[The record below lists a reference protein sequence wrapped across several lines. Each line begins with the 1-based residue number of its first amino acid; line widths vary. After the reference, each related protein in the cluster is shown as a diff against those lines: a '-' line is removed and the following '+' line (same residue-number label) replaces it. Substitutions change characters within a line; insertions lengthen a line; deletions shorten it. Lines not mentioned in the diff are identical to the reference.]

1 MNRKLTIPAN
11 ACDSHI
17 HIFDPNFREILPADD
32 MQAVS
37 CTMSDYRRV
46 QTTLS
51 TSRVVIV
58 TPRNYDTDN
67 SVTVDA
73 IAQVGLAHSRGV
85 AVLRPD
91 VSDATLASLHAQGIR
106 GIRFTLY
113 TPAHAPTSFE
123 MVEPLAHR
131 ISRFGWHLQLHWTAD
146 QILENR
152 ELLYR
157 LPVNIV
163 FDHLGRLP
171 IEAGLGHP
179 AALVIGRLMKEGRA
193 WMKLSAPYLN
203 ASGTDQAAM
212 ERVERIAR
220 HWIGVAPDRVVWGTD
235 WPHTS
240 LQSPPD
246 TASFMRH
253 LFSWVDDQETLDK
266 ILVKNPGQ
274 LYWGES

>member
-1 MNRKLTIPAN
+1 MTKKFTMPAG

-17 HIFDPNFREILPADD
+17 HIFDPNFPEILPADD
-32 MQAVS
+32 MQALS

-46 QTTLS
+46 QAALG

-58 TPRNYDTDN
+58 TPRNYDADN

-73 IAQVGLAHSRGV
+73 IAQIGLAQARGV

-113 TPAHAPTSFE
+113 TPAYAPTSFE

-131 ISRFGWHLQLHWTAD
+131 ISEFGWHLQLHWTAD
-146 QILENR
+146 QILEHQA
-152 ELLYR
+152 LLDR

-171 IEAGLGHP
+171 LEAGLEHP
-179 AALVIGRLMKEGRA
+179 AARVIGRLMKEGRA
-193 WMKLSAPYLN
+193 WTKLSAPYLN
-203 ASGTDQAAM
+203 ASGTDSTAT

-240 LQSPPD
+240 LPSPPD
-246 TASFMRH
+246 TASFMDA
-253 LFSWVDDQETLDK
+253 LFSWVDDQKTLDK
-266 ILVKNPGQ
+266 ILVKNPDQ
-274 LYWGES
+274 LYWGGN